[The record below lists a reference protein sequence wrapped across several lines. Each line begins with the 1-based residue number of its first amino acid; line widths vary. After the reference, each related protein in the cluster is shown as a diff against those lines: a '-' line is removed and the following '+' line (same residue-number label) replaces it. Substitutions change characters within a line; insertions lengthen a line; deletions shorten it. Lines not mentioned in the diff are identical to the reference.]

1 MKWIR
6 IIFFIVSVILSLFIV
21 YAIINSW
28 VSHKY
33 EIEGRAGEM
42 VDIRWVE
49 EWMFSAIEWMK
60 YFLCYVIVTIVY
72 LLVSMFSQKK

>member
-6 IIFFIVSVILSLFIV
+6 IIFLIISIILSLIII

-33 EIEGRAGEM
+33 EIEGRAGDL
-42 VDIRWVE
+42 VDIQWVE
-49 EWMFSAIEWMK
+49 EWMLSTIMCLK
-60 YFLCYVIVTIVY
+60 YFLYYIIVTIIY
-72 LLVSMFSQKK
+72 LLISIFSKKK

>member
-6 IIFFIVSVILSLFIV
+6 IIFIIVSVILSLIIV

-33 EIEGRAGEM
+33 EIEGRAGDM
-42 VDIRWVE
+42 VEIRWVE
-49 EWMFSAIEWMK
+49 EWMFSTIEWMK
-60 YFLCYVIVTIVY
+60 YFLGYVIITIIY
-72 LLVSMFSQKK
+72 LLISVFSGKE